1 MSTTLPARRKL
12 DVEAYHRMAE
22 VGILAP
28 DERVELID
36 GEILQMVPI
45 GSEHG
50 GLTSRLARRFVLAL
64 GDRAVVNTTSPLRI
78 DDHSE
83 PQPDLM
89 LLRPRA
95 DDYMRTHPR
104 PADVLLLV
112 EVANVSLDY
121 DRGVKAPLYGAAGVR
136 ELWIVDLW
144 HRAVE
149 VSKDP
154 GAGGFATSERLMRGA
169 VSPGALPDVVIDLA
183 SLFAT

>member
-1 MSTTLPARRKL
+1 MSTKTPPARRKL

-22 VGILAP
+22 VGIFAP

-36 GEILQMVPI
+36 GEIHQMVPI

-50 GLTSRLARRFVLAL
+50 GLTSRLARRFVLAV
-64 GDRAVVNTTSPLRI
+64 GDRAVVNTTSPLCV
-78 DDHSE
+78 DDRSE

-112 EVANVSLDY
+112 EVANASLDY
-121 DRGVKAPLYGAAGVR
+121 DRSVKAPLYDRSGVR
-136 ELWIVDLW
+136 E
-144 HRAVE
+144 
-149 VSKDP
+149 
-154 GAGGFATSERLMRGA
+154 F
-169 VSPGALPDVVIDLA
+169 
-183 SLFAT
+183 